1 MGLFTKKIGPV
12 FLKDTSDADNYIE
25 KLQVLAQTATGNN
38 AKKIEKQIN
47 FIKSGK
53 YGESNVAY
61 ELKNSG
67 MDMYILHDIYLEQ
80 GNQSAQID
88 YLVITRKRT
97 YIIECKMLTGD
108 IEIDNTGAFIRKY
121 ERSGKTIREGF
132 YSPITQNQMHLQ
144 VVKEVWNN
152 NKLNFFNR
160 SKFERNFN
168 DNFQSIIVL
177 ANPKTCINMEY
188 APKEIKEQVIRS
200 DQLIAYIQK
209 KDSISNNEM
218 SNNDMLDA
226 AQFYLRQHK
235 PGRFDYAKKYE
246 ELVQNAKSQKSD
258 NKASYIKHESEQTI
272 TTNTTVRTVSTLK
285 NPFPEIKNVDDTS
298 LLSYNLL
305 MQIKQANNNTTQ
317 DVFFEKAACLWLQ
330 STMAYLWFEANKDE
344 QNIPTLLEILKA
356 DEVREDVENYKN
368 AVDMLFEELEQKN
381 KGHFAV
387 KQRKAYKEA
396 AGKNAKNVLDTL
408 KAYFNLPPQTANVK
422 NAKEK
427 TIEKL
432 KEFRLNQSRAEGI
445 KPFYIFNNAQMEDL
459 LSKMPRTK
467 DELLKVSGFGAT
479 KVNKYG
485 DEILKI
491 LWKYE

>member
-25 KLQVLAQTATGNN
+25 KLQALAQKATGNN
-38 AKKIEKQIN
+38 AKVIEKQIN
-47 FIKSGK
+47 LIKSGK

-88 YLVITRKRT
+88 YLVVTRKRT
-97 YIIECKMLTGD
+97 YVIECKMLTGD

-121 ERSGKTIREGF
+121 EQSGKTIREGF

-144 VVKEVWNN
+144 VIKEVWNN

-226 AQFYLRQHK
+226 AQFYLSQHK

-246 ELVQNAKSQKSD
+246 ELVQNTKPQKSD
-258 NKASYIKHESEQTI
+258 NKTSYIKHESKQSV
-272 TTNTTVRTVSTLK
+272 TTNTTVHTL
-285 NPFPEIKNVDDTS
+285 
-298 LLSYNLL
+298 
-305 MQIKQANNNTTQ
+305 
-317 DVFFEKAACLWLQ
+317 
-330 STMAYLWFEANKDE
+330 
-344 QNIPTLLEILKA
+344 PTL
-356 DEVREDVENYKN
+356 N
-368 AVDMLFEELEQKN
+368 
-381 KGHFAV
+381 
-387 KQRKAYKEA
+387 
-396 AGKNAKNVLDTL
+396 
-408 KAYFNLPPQTANVK
+408 ANVK
-422 NAKEK
+422 NDKEK

-432 KEFRLNQSRAEGI
+432 KEFRLNQSRTEGI

-491 LWKYE
+491 LWEYE